1 MKKIKLGDICKIN
14 LNSYSVANDN
24 YKFVNYLDT
33 SNITQNEIA
42 AIQKINLESE
52 ILPSRAKRKVKTDSI
67 IYSTVRPNQKHFGI
81 IKSQP
86 KNFLVST
93 GFAVIDVIPE
103 KIDAN
108 FLFYQLS
115 QEKIIQHLQSIA
127 EQSMTSYPAI
137 RPDDLKNLEIDL
149 PPLEVQKQIGNFLY
163 SLDQKI
169 SINKKIN
176 ATLEEMAKT
185 IYDYYFVQF
194 DFPDEN
200 GKPYKSSGGKM
211 IFSPE
216 LQREIPEGWQVGKI
230 GDLAEMQA
238 GFAFKS
244 SEWKK
249 FGHPVLTIKNI
260 NSDGSIDIK
269 NSSHIEKYEDFYKK
283 YSVSNGNIIFAMTGN
298 TIGKIGIISSDIK
311 NILIN
316 QRVLI
321 LKTTAEN
328 IAFLYFNII
337 DDNIQNLI
345 FKLGANSAQ
354 PNISEE
360 KFSSIKICMP
370 PRNILEFYNSKC
382 CKLFQM
388 IIQNRIEN
396 NLLENLRDFLL
407 PMLMN
412 GQVSFKE
419 ED

>member
-185 IYDYYFVQF
+185 IYDYYFV
-194 DFPDEN
+194 
-200 GKPYKSSGGKM
+200 
-211 IFSPE
+211 
-216 LQREIPEGWQVGKI
+216 
-230 GDLAEMQA
+230 
-238 GFAFKS
+238 
-244 SEWKK
+244 
-249 FGHPVLTIKNI
+249 
-260 NSDGSIDIK
+260 
-269 NSSHIEKYEDFYKK
+269 
-283 YSVSNGNIIFAMTGN
+283 
-298 TIGKIGIISSDIK
+298 
-311 NILIN
+311 
-316 QRVLI
+316 
-321 LKTTAEN
+321 
-328 IAFLYFNII
+328 
-337 DDNIQNLI
+337 
-345 FKLGANSAQ
+345 
-354 PNISEE
+354 
-360 KFSSIKICMP
+360 SSIFPTKTASLTS
-370 PRNILEFYNSKC
+370 RAAEK
-382 CKLFQM
+382 
-388 IIQNRIEN
+388 
-396 NLLENLRDFLL
+396 
-407 PMLMN
+407 
-412 GQVSFKE
+412 
-419 ED
+419 

>member
-169 SINKKIN
+169 SLNKKIN
-176 ATLEEMAKT
+176 ATLEDMAKT
-185 IYDYYFVQF
+185 IFLHKFFRKPTNGKISDILVENEKSAISVGEAKNSGG
-194 DFPDEN
+194 DFPFFTSGEN
-200 GKPYKSSGGKM
+200 ILRWNEKLVDGRNIFLNDGGNVGIKFYVGAAAYSTHTYCITAKDNFADFLYLTLK
-211 IFSPE
+211 IFE
-216 LQREIPEGWQVGKI
+216 
-230 GDLAEMQA
+230 
-238 GFAFKS
+238 
-244 SEWKK
+244 SE
-249 FGHPVLTIKNI
+249 
-260 NSDGSIDIK
+260 
-269 NSSHIEKYEDFYKK
+269 IEKRFFTGTGLKNLRKDLLKDFAIYIPTQAELK
-283 YSVSNGNIIFAMTGN
+283 NFNFQPCFD
-298 TIGKIGIISSDIK
+298 TISK
-311 NILIN
+311 NF
-316 QRVLI
+316 R
-321 LKTTAEN
+321 
-328 IAFLYFNII
+328 
-337 DDNIQNLI
+337 
-345 FKLGANSAQ
+345 
-354 PNISEE
+354 
-360 KFSSIKICMP
+360 
-370 PRNILEFYNSKC
+370 
-382 CKLFQM
+382 
-388 IIQNRIEN
+388 EN

-407 PMLMN
+407 PLLMN

-419 ED
+419 KI